1 MLLDCIIIAR
11 CNLSSGCS
19 FYSSEHKITTM
30 KKITY
35 LFALL
40 FGLSYAAGAQCELTG
55 EFQDFQSFNSIYA
68 QALDST
74 DNCPDAASFEF
85 IWTADFPYSAD
96 GEWFQAFDL
105 MPGVYTI
112 CLAVIAY
119 DDLGVEIANI
129 SNCQDVVVECAQVWG
144 NVTTISAT
152 SESAVVM
159 LNTQSSAI
167 PVSYMWS
174 TNSGT
179 ISQPNGP
186 TLVVNFP
193 QYPLSGNVVMTD
205 EFGCTYFYTF
215 FIEQPQSTCDVDFTF
230 TVVDNYVTI
239 TETYNG
245 VPINPNEQQNY
256 WSNYTVNGQYLSNA
270 HNPSFYL
277 PSTGTFTICNTV
289 DASACGNYI
298 CHDVVITS
306 LNNNCEAA
314 FTYTNSGYTYIFTNT
329 SAGYYTSGEWV
340 INGQSYG
347 TWSPLYVTL
356 EPGAVSE
363 VELLINNNLTSCF
376 DSYTEEI
383 TTPAAVSVCG
393 YAFEDL
399 NYNGIFDDG
408 ETPVEGI
415 SIYDSFGVDSVWTD
429 ANGFYEIL
437 VYPGEFNLYGNSYST
452 GYAFI
457 DAPEFTYDDLGG
469 NTDELSGC
477 NSNWPMEPYVTTIC
491 GTAFLDIN
499 QNNVIDNNEQP
510 LSGAQIIYNI
520 WVNQE
525 QQQQT
530 VAYSNEQGEYC
541 ITIPAG
547 YQYLNAQY
555 VTASGATAVTY
566 LATSNSYY
574 ESGQT
579 YTGINAPF
587 YFFDNAIEVGI
598 SISTWNNATPGFNG
612 YYYISLENAGS
623 LDGTV
628 NVVADFDNVQ
638 TIISAQDID
647 GVVGVIDNINSTVTW
662 NGVNVEAFGY
672 AGAYVHLI
680 NDVTLPLGN
689 LVFTTAS
696 ASVTNGTDINL
707 ANNTS
712 NITQVAIGS
721 YDPNNKLNFPAGDGP
736 QGNMLPSN
744 DYFTYIINFQNTGTA
759 EAYNIR
765 VEDQLDTDLDWST
778 FEMIYASH
786 AYNVQM
792 TDGHLTWNFPNI
804 MLPDSTTNEPE
815 SHGHVMYRIK
825 PVADKPV
832 GTVFENTAYIYFD
845 FNEPIITNTATNTFV
860 TTIGVNEVAE
870 ASDWTVYPNPA
881 QDVLFLKSENLRAG
895 SQLRLFDMQ
904 GRIVQQELINQN
916 GIAQVELNLTS
927 GHYVLEIVSASDVFR
942 TKLSIK

>member
-1 MLLDCIIIAR
+1 
-11 CNLSSGCS
+11 
-19 FYSSEHKITTM
+19 M
-30 KKITY
+30 KKIIY

-40 FGLSYAAGAQCELTG
+40 FGLSSMANAQCELTG
-55 EFQDFQSFNSIYA
+55 EFTDFQSFNSIYA
-68 QALDST
+68 NAVDSI
-74 DNCPDAASFEF
+74 DICPDAAYLEYV
-85 IWTADFPYSAD
+85 WTADFPYSAD

-105 MPGVYTI
+105 APGVYTI

-119 DDLGVEIANI
+119 DDLGVQISNI

-144 NVTTISAT
+144 SVFTVSAT
-152 SESAVVM
+152 SEAAVVM
-159 LNTQSSAI
+159 LNTQSNASPI
-167 PVSYMWS
+167 SYMWS

-179 ISQPNGP
+179 FVQPNGP
-186 TLVVNFP
+186 TFQVNFP
-193 QYPLSGNVVMTD
+193 QYPLSGNVVLTD

-215 FIEQPQSTCDVDFTF
+215 FIQQPQSTCDVDFSF

-239 TETYNG
+239 SETYNG
-245 VPINPNEQQNY
+245 VPINPSEQQDY
-256 WSNYTVNGQYLSNA
+256 WSNYSVNGQYLSNS
-270 HNPSFYL
+270 HNPGFYL
-277 PSTGTFTICNTV
+277 PGVGTYTICNTI
-289 DASACGNYI
+289 DASGCGNYI

-306 LNNNCEAA
+306 VNNNCDAA
-314 FTYTNSGYTYIFTNT
+314 FTYTNNGYFYTFTNT

-347 TWSPLYVTL
+347 TYSPLYITL
-356 EPGAVSE
+356 EPGAVTE
-363 VELLINNNLTSCF
+363 VELITNNTNTSCT
-376 DSYTEEI
+376 DSYSEEI

-408 ETPVEGI
+408 ETPVAGV
-415 SIYDSFGVDSVWTD
+415 SIYDNNGVDSVWTD

-437 VYPGEFNLYGNSYST
+437 VYPGDFGLYANSYST

-457 DAPEFTYDDLGG
+457 DAIENTWNEMNG
-469 NTDELSGC
+469 NTSEISGC
-477 NSNWPMEPYVTTIC
+477 TLNWPMEPYIATIC
-491 GTAFLDIN
+491 GTAFLDLN
-499 QNNVIDNNEQP
+499 QNNLFDSGEQA
-510 LSGAQIIYNI
+510 LSGAQIIYTL

-525 QQQQT
+525 EQLET
-530 VAYSNEQGEYC
+530 VAYSNELGEYC

-547 YQYLNAQY
+547 YQYLYAEY
-555 VTASGATAVTY
+555 TTASGATVTTY
-566 LATSNSYY
+566 LATQNSYY

-587 YFFDNAIEVGI
+587 YFFDNAIEVSV

-623 LDGTV
+623 IDGLV
-628 NVVADFDNVQ
+628 NVVANFDGVQ

-647 GVVGVIDNINSTVTW
+647 GVVGVINNANNTVTW
-662 NGVNVEAFGY
+662 SGVNVEAFGY
-672 AGAYVHLI
+672 AGAYVHVI

-689 LVFTTAS
+689 LVFTSATAT
-696 ASVTNGTDINL
+696 VTNGTDINL
-707 ANNTS
+707 SNNTA

-736 QGNMLPSN
+736 EGNMLPSN

-759 EAYNIR
+759 EAFNIR

-792 TDGHLTWNFPNI
+792 TDGYLTWNFPNI

-825 PVADKPV
+825 PIADKPV

-860 TTIGVNEVAE
+860 TTIGVNEVAD
-870 ASDWTVYPNPA
+870 ASNWTVYPNPA
-881 QDVLFLKSENLRAG
+881 HDVLFLKSENLRAG

-904 GRIVQQELINQN
+904 GRIVQQESINQN

-927 GHYVLEIVSASDVFR
+927 GHYVLEIVSANEVYR